1 MTHPELIYKVSSGE
15 IFAQSAAA
23 GHFVGMPVDLADG
36 YLHFSTATQLGE
48 TLRRY
53 FAGQAGLA
61 LFSVAAVPLGDA
73 LKWEVSR
80 GGDLFPHLY
89 DPLPMSAIIEKATI
103 SVAAD
108 GTVTLPGWVR

>member
-1 MTHPELIYKVSSGE
+1 MTHPELIYKVSSAE
-15 IFAQSAAA
+15 IFAQSETA

-36 YLHFSTATQLGE
+36 YLHFSTAPQLGE

-61 LFSVAAVPLGDA
+61 LFSVAAAPLGDA

-89 DPLPMSAIIEKATI
+89 GALPMSAIIDKAEIAVT
-103 SVAAD
+103 AD
-108 GTVTLPGWVR
+108 GAVTLPDWVR